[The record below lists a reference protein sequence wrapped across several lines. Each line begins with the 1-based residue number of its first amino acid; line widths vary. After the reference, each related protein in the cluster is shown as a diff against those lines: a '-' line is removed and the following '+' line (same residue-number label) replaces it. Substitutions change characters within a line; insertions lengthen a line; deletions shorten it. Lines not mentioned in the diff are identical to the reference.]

1 MERTVHTVQDRQA
14 WLERRKLNVN
24 ASECAALFH
33 SHPFITALELWNYH
47 TGQLERSDLD
57 SFAMRRGRILEPAVA
72 AALRE
77 EHPEWIIEPA
87 GQYIELPDAALGAT
101 PDFYAWPSKEDYGLF
116 RNRFL
121 IQAKTVLQEVYEA
134 EWTPAPPAHYLIQ
147 IQTEM
152 LVTGVNKLVLAPM
165 VLDGREFPVHEWT
178 FQADEEFQQQILTA
192 VRRFWAHVD
201 RGLEPKVKAG
211 QDADTL
217 FRMFPMGEPEPV
229 LSLDGDGAFVAA
241 CQEYQEVKAQ
251 LKELEARKDA
261 LSTVFMDK
269 LRNHS
274 KATAQ
279 DFNINWTT
287 VPAMTVVQE
296 RKAHRRLTVNRVKR
310 K

>member
-1 MERTVHTVQDRQA
+1 MERTVHIVKLRSE

-33 SHPFITALELWNYH
+33 SHPYITALELWNYH
-47 TGQLERSDLD
+47 TGNLDRPDVD

-77 EHPEWIIEPA
+77 EHPEWVIEAA
-87 GQYIELPDAALGAT
+87 GEYIELKDIALGAT
-101 PDFYAWPSKEDYGLF
+101 PDFYAWPSMDHAIQQKD
-116 RNRFL
+116 RFL

-178 FQADEEFQQQILTA
+178 FQADEEFQQQILTN

-229 LSLDGDGAFVAA
+229 LSLDGDGAFVQA
-241 CQEYQEVKAQ
+241 CQEYDEVKAQ
-251 LKELEARKDA
+251 LKALEARKDE
-261 LSTVFMDK
+261 LGTVFMDK

-279 DFNINWTT
+279 DFNISWTT
-287 VPAMTVVQE
+287 VAAMTVVQN